1 MNKTK
6 EELIDRIADLETA
19 VAFLRRALDDT
30 LDALSSTIAFAKEI
44 EKRSRDERG
53 L

>member
-6 EELIDRIADLETA
+6 EEMQERIENLETA

-30 LDALSSTIAFAKEI
+30 LDALSSAIEFAKQI
-44 EKRSRDERG
+44 EKRSRSED
-53 L
+53 